1 MPAASR
7 STVRAFGGRFLIA
20 LVLAAAVT
28 TTAVASVNHEID
40 SRVKKIKR
48 INLLVAQPPPAGKN
62 FLIIGSDTR
71 EFVDNPDDAGAFGD
85 PISETGKNS
94 DTLMVAHVEPGARQT
109 LVVSFPRDLTVDIR
123 DLAGKQKINAA
134 YGAGGPQTVID
145 MLSDNFD
152 IPIHHYV
159 EVDFKSFQDVV
170 DAIGNVQVYF
180 AYPTRDESTGVDAII
195 PGCFPLDGP
204 AALSYVRSRTPEY
217 KIDGKWVLGDQDAP
231 DLHRIARQQ
240 EFIRK
245 LAGLAISKS
254 LGDPFLALEIAD
266 RVLGDIKAD
275 QNLQRSDVNSLIN
288 AFRTID
294 VNDPNSVQFE
304 TIPTMP
310 DPSNPKSTLVLGD
323 GAQEM
328 IDELRTFGNET
339 PTLPSVLPPQVTV
352 EVLDG
357 SAKGIAQ
364 DTLTKLVQHGFQ
376 SAGYGVA
383 STTVLVSEIHYAPD
397 HLAAAKALIP
407 FVEGAKLVKDPS
419 LANKVVLVLGQS
431 FPGLTVDPTA
441 TTQPPAPVD
450 TVRAATDTTAA
461 HAPTTTTTVPAS
473 QDCS

>member
-1 MPAASR
+1 MPAPSR

-48 INLLVAQPPPAGKN
+48 INLLVADPPAAGEN
-62 FLIIGSDTR
+62 FLIIGSDSR
-71 EFVDNPDDAGAFGD
+71 AFVDNPEEEGAFGTD
-85 PISETGKNS
+85 TGKNS

-109 LVVSFPRDLTVDIR
+109 MVVSFPRDLLVAIR
-123 DLAGKQKINAA
+123 GLAGKQKINAA
-134 YGAGGPQTVID
+134 YGTGGPQAVID
-145 MLSDNFD
+145 MLNDNFD

-159 EVDFKSFQDVV
+159 EVDFKGFQDLV
-170 DAIGNVQVYF
+170 DAIGNVKVYF
-180 AYPTRDESTGVDAII
+180 PFATRDEITGLDELS
-195 PGCFPLDGP
+195 GCRALDGGQ
-204 AALSYVRSRTPEY
+204 ALAYVRMRTPEY
-217 KIDGKWVLGDQDAP
+217 NINGQWVLGDQDAP

-240 EFIRK
+240 DFIRK
-245 LAGLAISKS
+245 LAGIAISKS
-254 LGDPFLALEIAD
+254 LRDPFLALDISD

-288 AFRTID
+288 AFRTVD

-304 TIPTMP
+304 TIPTVP

-328 IDELRTFGNET
+328 IDQLRTFGNET
-339 PTLPSVLPPQVTV
+339 PTLPSVLPLQVTV

-357 SAKGIAQ
+357 SGKGIAQ
-364 DTLTKLVQHGFQ
+364 DTLNKLVQHGFQ
-376 SAGYGVA
+376 SGGYGVA
-383 STTVLVSEIHYAPD
+383 RTTVLVSEIHYAPD

-407 FVEGAKLVKDPS
+407 FVAGAKLVKDPS
-419 LANKVVLVLGQS
+419 LTKKLVLVLGQ
-431 FPGLTVDPTA
+431 FFDGLTVDPTA
-441 TTQPPAPVD
+441 TTLPPAPVD
-450 TVRAATDTTAA
+450 TVPAATDTTAA
-461 HAPTTTTTVPAS
+461 HPPTTTTTVSAS